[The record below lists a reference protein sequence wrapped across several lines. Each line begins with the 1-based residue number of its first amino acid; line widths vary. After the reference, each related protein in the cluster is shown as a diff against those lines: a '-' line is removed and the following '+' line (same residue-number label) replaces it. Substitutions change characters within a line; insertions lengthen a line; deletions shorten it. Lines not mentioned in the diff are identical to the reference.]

1 MKVIVDTTAWYGYF
15 VKSDKFHDE
24 SVAFIDTKPEII
36 ISNIIFEEVL
46 ALLHHRVSKKFAAEA
61 GKTVLGLCAHT
72 TPYVSAEENED
83 IMRLYAH
90 SMQYIDYVDASI
102 VWLSRKFDLP
112 VFTFDEHFK

>member
-46 ALLHHRVSKKFAAEA
+46 ALKPEKPCLGCVLIRRPMFQPKKM
-61 GKTVLGLCAHT
+61 KT
-72 TPYVSAEENED
+72 S
-83 IMRLYAH
+83 
-90 SMQYIDYVDASI
+90 
-102 VWLSRKFDLP
+102 
-112 VFTFDEHFK
+112 